1 MDKQQAKFILQSF
14 RPDGADATDAHFT
27 DALRLVAQDRELGDW
42 FARERAADARFASA
56 LLEVEIPDDLKEQIV
71 AITGENGTSGI
82 EWDESFDEVFSDA
95 LHELRPPEGLR
106 DEILAAMQI
115 EQEQGRRTTEASTA
129 HHRPVWS
136 RRWPRVAAVASVA
149 AAMVIGGFL
158 AYQMTAPRGSKDGIF
173 KASEVQYH
181 AGNFLNAGFDFDV
194 QNEDPGY
201 INRWLSDHQL
211 PSANTIPVGLKDL
224 RSMGCMEMTL
234 PGAKKASIICF
245 LEGSG
250 GNIYLVVAKNHD
262 VRNDRLP
269 SVSEVTSKDCYHCKA
284 TKWNA
289 ARWRD
294 AQYTYILL
302 KKKESA
308 RKDELMA
315 YF

>member
-14 RPDGADATDAHFT
+14 RPDGADATDADFA
-27 DALRLVAQDRELGDW
+27 DALRLAAQDRELGDW
-42 FARERAADARFASA
+42 LARERASDAAFATA
-56 LLEVEIPDDLKEQIV
+56 LSEVKIPDDLKGHIM
-71 AITGENGTSGI
+71 AMSGENVTSQM
-82 EWDESFDEVFSDA
+82 EWDESLDEVFFSA

-106 DEILAAMQI
+106 DEILTAMQI
-115 EQEQGRRTTEASTA
+115 EQEQGGRTAETITE
-129 HHRPVWS
+129 HNGPVWL
-136 RRWPRVAAVASVA
+136 RKWTRVAAVAAV
-149 AAMVIGGFL
+149 VFIGGFL
-158 AYQMTAPRGSKDGIF
+158 AYHMTTPSLSKDGIF
-173 KASEVQYH
+173 KVSEVQYH
-181 AGNFLNAGFDFDV
+181 AGSFLNAGFEFDLN
-194 QNEDPGY
+194 NEDPRY
-201 INRWLSDHQL
+201 INRWLNDHQL
-211 PSANTIPVGLKDL
+211 PSANTIPAGLQKL
-224 RSMGCMEMTL
+224 RSLGCKQMSL

-262 VRNDRLP
+262 LRGERLP
-269 SVSEVTSKDCYHCKA
+269 SVSEVTTKDCYHCKA

-308 RKDELMA
+308 GKNELIA